1 LVLARDTPRAF
12 GAFYRRHVHAVH
24 GYFRRRVFEVEAA
37 FDLTAETF
45 AAALRAV
52 PRYEPRPEPARAWL
66 FGIARNTLLEA
77 LRRGEVEDRA
87 RRALAMQPIVLDEDD
102 VATLE
107 LLAETPA
114 LEAID
119 ELPDDHR
126 EAVIAASWK
135 RLPCGR
141 SLPPWPRRGA
151 GGGGAAP
158 SRWRSCSWAPG
169 RAWRRGLR
177 QHCCPRDRRC
187 RSRGAPRSPGARRAP
202 RFPAP

>member
-1 LVLARDTPRAF
+1 MDFERLSDQELLVLARDTPQAF

-24 GYFRRRVFEVEAA
+24 GYFRRRVFDVEAA

-77 LRRGEVEDRA
+77 LRRGQVEDRA
-87 RRALAMQPIVLDEDD
+87 RRALSMEPIVLDEDD

-119 ELPDDHR
+119 ELPGDHR
-126 EAVIAASWK
+126 DAVVARHVDGESYAEIAD
-135 RLPCGR
+135 RL
-141 SLPPWPRRGA
+141 A
-151 GGGGAAP
+151 
-158 SRWRSCSWAPG
+158 CSQSVV
-169 RAWRRGLR
+169 RQRVSRGLR
-177 QHCCPRDRRC
+177 TLRTRLEKGR
-187 RSRGAPRSPGARRAP
+187 
-202 RFPAP
+202 

>member
-1 LVLARDTPRAF
+1 MDVDRLSDQELLVLARDTPRAF

-24 GYFRRRVFEVEAA
+24 GYFRRRVFDVETA

-77 LRRGEVEDRA
+77 LRRGQVEDRA
-87 RRALAMQPIVLDEDD
+87 RRALAMEPIALDEDD

-114 LEAID
+114 LEAIE
-119 ELPDDHR
+119 ELPDEHR
-126 EAVIAASWK
+126 EAVIARHVDGESYAAIAQ
-135 RLPCGR
+135 RL
-141 SLPPWPRRGA
+141 
-151 GGGGAAP
+151 
-158 SRWRSCSWAPG
+158 SCSESVV
-169 RAWRRGLR
+169 RQRVSRGLR
-177 QHCCPRDRRC
+177 AL
-187 RSRGAPRSPGARRAP
+187 RGRLEEGR
-202 RFPAP
+202 

>member
-1 LVLARDTPRAF
+1 MDFERRSDQELLVLARDTPQAF

-24 GYFRRRVFEVEAA
+24 GYFRRRVFDVEAA

-77 LRRGEVEDRA
+77 LRRGQVEDRA
-87 RRALAMQPIVLDEDD
+87 RRALSMEPIVLDEDD

-114 LEAID
+114 LQAID

-126 EAVIAASWK
+126 DAVVARHINGESYAEIAE
-135 RLPCGR
+135 RL
-141 SLPPWPRRGA
+141 A
-151 GGGGAAP
+151 
-158 SRWRSCSWAPG
+158 CSQSVV
-169 RAWRRGLR
+169 RQRVSRGLR
-177 QHCCPRDRRC
+177 TLRTRLEKGR
-187 RSRGAPRSPGARRAP
+187 
-202 RFPAP
+202 